1 MVLMCFFIYNFS
13 FFAPNIIKKEIGYKK
28 KTIKLYKHTQKHT
41 FFSPVHTNCCFLKD
55 SMPQAHSQQED

>member
-28 KTIKLYKHTQKHT
+28 KKQ
-41 FFSPVHTNCCFLKD
+41 
-55 SMPQAHSQQED
+55 